1 MKINKNII
9 LFLVT
14 IYGMQTYK
22 EDSKEQDE
30 SYQYHYYKKLLEIKK
45 TINYLI
51 TRFSEYL
58 LFYKWIII
66 KHF

>member
-9 LFLVT
+9 LFLVN

-45 TINYLI
+45 Q
-51 TRFSEYL
+51 
-58 LFYKWIII
+58 
-66 KHF
+66 